1 MHADLLSMSTTTPA
15 LPALSSEIDTTSNLF
30 QHIVEVRLKKNSER
44 YFNLYRQ
51 HYESITALIII
62 SQSGA
67 TPTSMHAA
75 HSAPNIGQ

>member
-1 MHADLLSMSTTTPA
+1 MHADLLNMSTTTPSI
-15 LPALSSEIDTTSNLF
+15 PALSSEIDTISNLF
-30 QHIVEVRLKKNSER
+30 HHVVEVRLKKNGKR

-51 HYESITALIII
+51 HYDSITALINI

-75 HSAPNIGQ
+75 HSAPTVGQ